1 MKKIFYVFLCCNIF
15 FLLIFSV
22 YSKFQNSYNVSSSSK
37 IARANL
43 EVVFSNPINVNAL
56 NNNELIYEFYV
67 RNFNEDVS
75 SEVALEY
82 SMEFD
87 LSQDDAPINI
97 ELFRENGENVNLVSN
112 KTVEKEILEL
122 GKSEKKYIAK
132 FSYNENS
139 ENVMKDNLEVVI
151 NIKSVQEREENI

>member
-1 MKKIFYVFLCCNIF
+1 MKRSFCVFLCCNIV
-15 FLLIFSV
+15 FLLIFFV
-22 YSKFQNSYNVSSSSK
+22 YSKFQNSYNISSSSK

-43 EVVFSNPINVNAL
+43 EVLFCEPININSL
-56 NNNELIYEFYV
+56 NDSELIYEFSV

-97 ELFRENGENVNLVSN
+97 ELFRENGEKINLVSN
-112 KTVEKEILEL
+112 KIEEKEILEL
-122 GKSEKKYIAK
+122 GKKEKKYIAK

-139 ENVMKDNLEVVI
+139 ENVMEDNLEVVI